1 MTTATAPAPTGAV
14 RDRRLAAASLSAA
27 ALLAAAGFTALG
39 AVFAYPQILAE
50 PTGDVLALHRAH
62 VGAVTSWF
70 AVLVVGA
77 ALLGPAAVAL
87 GRLAGGTR
95 GRWITGLGIAA
106 AAVQV
111 IGLSRWVLV
120 VPSLSADPTSAARH
134 TFELL
139 GFWLGQVVG
148 ETLGYALTAA
158 FTVLVAAGCTGWL
171 RWSGYAAAALVATG
185 VLVPLGVDLARLTN
199 FVGYVVWCVW
209 LLALSVV
216 LLVTARTAATAPRST
231 GRR

>member
-1 MTTATAPAPTGAV
+1 MTTATAPAPTSAV
-14 RDRRLAAASLSAA
+14 RDRRVAAASLTAA

-39 AVFAYPQILAE
+39 SIFEYPQVLTA
-50 PTGDVLALHRAH
+50 PTDRILALHRAH
-62 VGAVTSWF
+62 AGAVTAWF

-77 ALLGPAAVAL
+77 ALLAPAAVAL

-120 VPSLSADPTSAARH
+120 VPSLSADPTPAARR

-139 GFWLGQVVG
+139 HLWLGQVVG

-158 FTVLVAAGCTGWL
+158 FTVLVASGLARWL
-171 RWSGYAAAALVATG
+171 RWSGHLAAALVATG
-185 VLVPLGVDLARLTN
+185 VLVPLGVDVARLTN
-199 FVGYVVWCVW
+199 FAGYVVWCVW
-209 LLALSVV
+209 LIALSVV
-216 LLVTARTAATAPRST
+216 LVLSARTAATAPRST